1 MRKIWSAVAFAI
13 ALYTGGAYGQT
24 NVDNEIAPTGK
35 FRVGM
40 NGNNATLTIRNAD
53 GTLSGLSVDL
63 GRFIA
68 GKLGVAFEP
77 VLYATSSPFTK
88 SFGTNDWEIII
99 TGKNAVVAKLV
110 DFSSDLFL
118 IEYVYLAAP
127 GRAFADAGQVDRPG
141 VRIAVPRNASADV
154 YLSKALKS
162 AELVRLD
169 GDRKEAIETLRT
181 GKADVYASSINTLRA
196 MAADMP
202 DGKIVPGAFNTVTFS
217 VAMRPGLSPAA
228 QKRLTQIVDEAKA
241 AGLVQ
246 QGLEQAGAK
255 GVRAAP

>member
-1 MRKIWSAVAFAI
+1 MRKMWPSIVLLI
-13 ALYTGGAYGQT
+13 ALCSAGAYAQT
-24 NVDNEIAPTGK
+24 NVNTEIAPTGK

-68 GKLGVAFEP
+68 SKLGVAFEP
-77 VLYATSSPFTK
+77 VLYESSSPFTK
-88 SFGTNDWEIII
+88 SFGNPEWDIIL
-99 TGKNAVVAKLV
+99 TGKNAVVAKLL
-110 DFSSDLFL
+110 DFSSDVFL

-127 GRAFADAGQVDRPG
+127 GREFADAGQVDRPG

-162 AELVRLD
+162 AQLVHVD
-169 GDRKEAIETLRT
+169 GDMNVAIEVLRA

-196 MAADMP
+196 MAARMP
-202 DGKIVPGAFNTVTFS
+202 EGKIVPGAFNTVTFS
-217 VAMRPGLSPAA
+217 VAMRKGLSQAA
-228 QKRLTQIVDEAKA
+228 QSRLAQMIDEAKA
-241 AGLVQ
+241 AGIVQ
-246 QGLEQAGAK
+246 KGLEQAGAT
-255 GVRAAP
+255 GVRVAP